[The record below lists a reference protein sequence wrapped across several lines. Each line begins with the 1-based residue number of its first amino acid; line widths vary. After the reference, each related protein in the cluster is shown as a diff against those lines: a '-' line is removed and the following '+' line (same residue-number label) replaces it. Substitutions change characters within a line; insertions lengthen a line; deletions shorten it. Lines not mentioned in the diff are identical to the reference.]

1 MSEIILHLSSGQGP
15 EECQWVVAQ
24 LAAVFAREA
33 TADGISCEP
42 IEPVTGPSS
51 SALLRVIGSDTEAF
65 VAARTGTIRWI
76 GTSPFRPTHKRKNWF
91 VAVTRAPEVDSVP
104 EFRDADVQYQA
115 FRSSGPGGQH
125 VNTTDSAV
133 RATHIPTGLAT
144 VSQDQRSQFAN
155 KKIARLKLAMLF
167 DERRRQGSADS
178 KRALWSRNHE
188 LERGNAVRTYEG
200 PGFRLRAPGAR

>member
-24 LAAVFAREA
+24 LATAFVCEA
-33 TADGISCEP
+33 TAQGLACEAVEP
-42 IEPVTGPSS
+42 IVGPCA
-51 SALLRVIGSDTEAF
+51 SALLRVSGDGSEAF
-65 VAARTGTIRWI
+65 AAARTGTIRWI
-76 GTSPFRPTHKRKNWF
+76 GTSIFRPTHKRKNWF
-91 VAVTRAPEVDSVP
+91 AAVTRVPEIETVA
-104 EFRDADVQYQA
+104 EFRDGDVQYQA
-115 FRSSGPGGQH
+115 FRASGPGGQH

-133 RATHIPTGLAT
+133 RATHVPTGLST

-155 KKIARLKLAMLF
+155 KKIARLKLAMIF
-167 DERRRQGSADS
+167 DERRRQGSADG

-200 PGFRLRAPGAR
+200 PGFRLRAPAAP

>member
-24 LAAVFAREA
+24 LAAAFAREA
-33 TADGISCEP
+33 TAHGLACEP
-42 IEPVTGPSS
+42 IEPITGPSS
-51 SALLRVIGSDTEAF
+51 SALLRVIGSGGEAF
-65 VAARTGTIRWI
+65 AAARTGTIRWI
-76 GTSPFRPTHKRKNWF
+76 GTSLFRPTHKRKNWF
-91 VAVTRAPEVDSVP
+91 VAVTRAPEVESVV

-155 KKIARLKLAMLF
+155 KKIARLKLAMVF

-200 PGFRLRAPGAR
+200 PGFRLRARGVP

>member
-24 LAAVFAREA
+24 LAAAFVREA
-33 TADGISCEP
+33 TAHSVACEP
-42 IEPVTGPSS
+42 VEPITGPSS
-51 SALLRVIGSDTEAF
+51 SALLRVSGSGGEAF
-65 VAARTGTIRWI
+65 AAARTGTIRWT

-91 VAVTRAPEVDSVP
+91 VAVTRVPEVESVA

-155 KKIARLKLAMLF
+155 KKIARLKLAMVF

-178 KRALWSRNHE
+178 KRAIWSRNHE

-200 PGFRLRAPGAR
+200 AGFRLRAPGAP

>member
-24 LAAVFAREA
+24 LAAAFAREA
-33 TADGISCEP
+33 AAYNLTCEP
-42 IEPVTGPSS
+42 IEPITGASS
-51 SALLRVIGSDTEAF
+51 SALLRVIGSDSEAF
-65 VAARTGTIRWI
+65 VAARMGTIRWI

-91 VAVTRAPEVDSVP
+91 VAVTRAPEVGSVA
-104 EFRDADVQYQA
+104 EFRDADIQYQA

-200 PGFRLRAPGAR
+200 QAFRLRAPGVP

>member
-24 LAAVFAREA
+24 VAATFAREA
-33 TADGISCEP
+33 AALGLACEP
-42 IEPVTGPSS
+42 VEPVTGPSA
-51 SALLRVIGSDTEAF
+51 SALLRVTGGGSEAF
-65 VAARTGTIRWI
+65 AAARTGSIRWI

-91 VAVTRAPEVDSVP
+91 VAVTRAPDVETVA
-104 EFRDADVQYQA
+104 EFRDGDVQYQA
-115 FRSSGPGGQH
+115 FRASGPGGQH

-133 RATHIPTGLAT
+133 RATHIPTGLST

-167 DERRRQGSADS
+167 DDRCRQGAEDG
-178 KRALWSRNHE
+178 KRALWSQNRD

-200 PGFRLRAPGAR
+200 MGFRMR

>member
-33 TADGISCEP
+33 AAQDLVCEP
-42 IEPVTGPSS
+42 VEPITGPSA
-51 SALLRVIGSDTEAF
+51 SALVRVTGSGGEAF
-65 VAARTGTIRWI
+65 VAARTGSIRWI

-91 VAVTRAPEVDSVP
+91 IAVTRAPEIGSVA

-115 FRSSGPGGQH
+115 FRASGPGGQH

-133 RATHIPTGLAT
+133 RATHIPTGLVS

-155 KKIARLKLAMLF
+155 KKIARLKLAMMF

-188 LERGNAVRTYEG
+188 LERGNAVRTYDG
-200 PGFRLRAPGAR
+200 LAFRLRGPGAR